1 MILSFMIPIYGR
13 LVLAG
18 EMEVDDTNTGKK
30 QVPNAYKNAV
40 IDWLIQEEENR
51 LSNKE

>member
-18 EMEVDDTNTGKK
+18 EMEIDNTDTDKK
-30 QVPNAYKNAV
+30 QVPKAYKNSV
-40 IDWLIQEEENR
+40 IDWLIQEEETR
-51 LSNKE
+51 LSNEK

>member
-18 EMEVDDTNTGKK
+18 EMEVDDTNTGKR

-40 IDWLIQEEENR
+40 IDWLIQEEEDR
-51 LSNKE
+51 LSKEN

>member
-13 LVLAG
+13 LILAG
-18 EMEVDDTNTGKK
+18 EMEVDDTGTGKR
-30 QVPNAYKNAV
+30 QVPDAYKNAV

-51 LSNKE
+51 LSNKN

>member
-13 LVLAG
+13 LVLVG
-18 EMEVDDTNTGKK
+18 EIEVDDTNTGKR

-51 LSNKE
+51 LSKEN

>member
-18 EMEVDDTNTGKK
+18 EMEIDDTNTGKK
-30 QVPNAYKNAV
+30 QVPMAYKNAV
-40 IDWLIQEEENR
+40 IDWLVQEEENR
-51 LSNKE
+51 LSDK